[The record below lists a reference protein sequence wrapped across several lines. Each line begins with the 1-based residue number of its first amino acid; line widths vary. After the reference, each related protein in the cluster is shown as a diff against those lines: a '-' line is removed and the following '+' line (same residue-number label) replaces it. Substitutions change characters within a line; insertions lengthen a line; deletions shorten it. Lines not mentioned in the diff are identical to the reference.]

1 MNRGECGSRAACG
14 KQDTAVPV
22 PMPSN
27 VVPEGPLFP
36 RGGPCRPAGW
46 AQGIMIWGA
55 VVCRLPGNMMLR
67 CELTEDRNLSKGAS
81 SALVG
86 PEGALDFP

>member
-1 MNRGECGSRAACG
+1 MNRGECGSRAAYG

-36 RGGPCRPAGW
+36 RGGPCRPASW
-46 AQGIMIWGA
+46 AQGIMIGGGGDVPVTWKHD
-55 VVCRLPGNMMLR
+55 VEM
-67 CELTEDRNLSKGAS
+67 
-81 SALVG
+81 
-86 PEGALDFP
+86 